1 MTKWIARKCIEAFSF
16 LFAKHPQP
24 LPPCVRCCNTSNSPE
39 RNLDHSQLRSQS
51 LSRCYTP
58 SPKKPWHPSL
68 TCLPTPTTLPPSL
81 NSHTQCPNFVSMS
94 VKNCL
99 VQSRNLI
106 MLRRGRVR
114 AFLFCGL
121 PALFQALT
129 EKVKEKKQLRLLSW
143 RYLTRRRLSE
153 DVSFKLSE
161 KVVICRH
168 T

>member
-1 MTKWIARKCIEAFSF
+1 
-16 LFAKHPQP
+16 
-24 LPPCVRCCNTSNSPE
+24 
-39 RNLDHSQLRSQS
+39 
-51 LSRCYTP
+51 
-58 SPKKPWHPSL
+58 
-68 TCLPTPTTLPPSL
+68 
-81 NSHTQCPNFVSMS
+81 
-94 VKNCL
+94 
-99 VQSRNLI
+99 

-121 PALFQALT
+121 PALFEALT
-129 EKVKEKKQLRLLSW
+129 EKVKEWSETWKEKLQLRLLSW